1 MWGDAACNVM
11 ALDEKQEGKFDPE
24 EYQFLTKF
32 EIKPSPNGKYRLHFF
47 NNSEKRPKKINSER
61 LNTDE
66 SNSVN
71 LREEETYL
79 IVRKQKDA
87 NGEPKG
93 YLLGTS
99 SLTQSLARLSNS
111 AASSSSS
118 ARSVSTTTSPSPR
131 AARTKS
137 TPISPS

>member
-1 MWGDAACNVM
+1 MWSDSACNVM

-79 IVRKQKDA
+79 IVRKLKDA

-99 SLTQSLARLSNS
+99 SITQNPARPSNS

-118 ARSVSTTTSPSPR
+118 VRSVLTTTSLSLR
-131 AARTKS
+131 ARRNS
-137 TPISPS
+137 TPINPS